1 MKTVNN
7 IFGYIFL
14 INVFIVLDLH
24 KMIVSKND
32 VEPVDLCI
40 KVEDDDFC
48 KVGTNE
54 TSLIAL
60 LNQV

>member
-1 MKTVNN
+1 
-7 IFGYIFL
+7 
-14 INVFIVLDLH
+14 
-24 KMIVSKND
+24 MIVSRND

-48 KVGTNE
+48 KVGKNE

-60 LNQV
+60 LNEVFFYFFLMKVGRTF